1 MGGALAVHVAASGR
15 MKGIIGVA
23 VIDVVEGTAMEALT
37 TMKHFLKSRPQKFG
51 SVGGMS
57 TQNIDKEEIF
67 SI

>member
-15 MKGIIGVA
+15 LKGLIGVA

-51 SVGGMS
+51 SVGGMPM
-57 TQNIDKEEIF
+57 QF
-67 SI
+67 S